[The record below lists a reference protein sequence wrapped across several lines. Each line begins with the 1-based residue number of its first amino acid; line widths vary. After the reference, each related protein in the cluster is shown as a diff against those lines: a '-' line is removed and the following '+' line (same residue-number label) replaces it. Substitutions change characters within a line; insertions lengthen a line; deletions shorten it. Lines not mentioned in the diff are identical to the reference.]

1 VIILEKAVQG
11 AKQSELTGF
20 VRRAQKLA
28 GVTGT
33 VDVLIAD
40 NRRLRELNRRF
51 RGKNAPTDVL
61 SFPHAEGGDIAI
73 SAEIACE
80 NAGRYGHS
88 GAAELRILI
97 LHGMLHLAGHDHE
110 NDDGQMARI
119 EARLR
124 AQLKLP
130 SSLIGRA
137 RSGRPGFR
145 SQRPA
150 AKKPTHNGRA
160 R

>member
-1 VIILEKAVQG
+1 VIILEKAMRGV
-11 AKQSELTGF
+11 KQTEIAGF
-20 VRRAQKLA
+20 ARRAQKLA
-28 GVTGT
+28 GITGT

-40 NRRLRELNRRF
+40 NRRLRALNRRF
-51 RGKNAPTDVL
+51 RGKNTPTDVL

-73 SAEIACE
+73 SAEIARE

-88 GAAELRILI
+88 PGTELKVLI

-110 NDDGQMARI
+110 NDGGQMARI

-124 AQLKLP
+124 AQLELP

-137 RSGRPGFR
+137 QGR
-145 SQRPA
+145 A
-150 AKKPTHNGRA
+150 AKKPAPNGSA

>member
-1 VIILEKAVQG
+1 VIILEKAMRGVRQ
-11 AKQSELTGF
+11 AELSSF
-20 VRRAQKLA
+20 ARRAQKLA
-28 GVTGT
+28 GVSGA

-51 RGKNAPTDVL
+51 RDKNAPTDVL

-73 SAEIACE
+73 SAEIAQK
-80 NAGRYGHS
+80 NAGRYKHS
-88 GAAELRILI
+88 PAAELKILI

-110 NDDGQMARI
+110 NDQGQMATI
-119 EARLR
+119 EAGLR
-124 AQLKLP
+124 ARLKLP

-137 RSGRPGFR
+137 NGT
-145 SQRPA
+145 
-150 AKKPTHNGRA
+150 AKKKQQTHYGRT

>member
-1 VIILEKAVQG
+1 VIILEKAMPGVRRT
-11 AKQSELTGF
+11 ELTSF
-20 VRRAQKLA
+20 ARRAQRLA
-28 GVTGT
+28 GVGGA
-33 VDVLIAD
+33 VDVLVAG

-61 SFPHAEGGDIAI
+61 SFPQAAGGDIAI
-73 SAEIACE
+73 SAEIAQE

-88 GAAELRILI
+88 AATELKVLI

-110 NDDGQMARI
+110 SDDGQMATI

-137 RSGRPGFR
+137 NGT
-145 SQRPA
+145 
-150 AKKPTHNGRA
+150 AKKKQSRHGRA

>member
-1 VIILEKAVQG
+1 VIILEKAMRGVRQAG
-11 AKQSELTGF
+11 LSSFA
-20 VRRAQKLA
+20 RRAQKLA
-28 GVTGT
+28 GVTGA
-33 VDVLIAD
+33 VDVLITD

-73 SAEIACE
+73 SAEIAQE
-80 NAGRYGHS
+80 NAGRYKHS
-88 GAAELRILI
+88 PAAELKILI

-110 NDDGQMARI
+110 NDRGQMATI

-124 AQLKLP
+124 AQLELP

-137 RSGRPGFR
+137 NGVT
-145 SQRPA
+145 
-150 AKKPTHNGRA
+150 KKQTQQGRA